1 MHVLV
6 FAEVVLR
13 LIRSDTYIALILRL
27 PTQAVPARVG
37 ASLTRHIVKCS
48 LRTNCI
54 HACVSICCSG
64 GADPR
69 ALQSVLGVSGWTLCS
84 SGRQAVSVLS
94 T

>member
-37 ASLTRHIVKCS
+37 ASLTRHIIKSS

-54 HACVSICCSG
+54 HACVSM
-64 GADPR
+64 
-69 ALQSVLGVSGWTLCS
+69 L
-84 SGRQAVSVLS
+84 
-94 T
+94 